1 MDIFTALKSINA
13 KTGSFAMSGNSGYS
27 VNNLTAGA
35 EAAGYTAVAV
45 NRGGTY
51 SVSYAKKP
59 EEKK

>member
-1 MDIFTALKSINA
+1 MDIFTALKAINA

-27 VNNLTAGA
+27 IDNLTSGA
-35 EAAGYTAVAV
+35 DAAGYTAVAV
-45 NRGGTY
+45 KEGGTY